1 MHFRFKH
8 KTVMKMQS
16 DSSTATASSAETE
29 GMDITMMFVVL
40 KLFPAGLEPDRAA
53 EMHLKKQ

>member
-1 MHFRFKH
+1 
-8 KTVMKMQS
+8 MKMQS
-16 DSSTATASSAETE
+16 DSSKATASSAETE